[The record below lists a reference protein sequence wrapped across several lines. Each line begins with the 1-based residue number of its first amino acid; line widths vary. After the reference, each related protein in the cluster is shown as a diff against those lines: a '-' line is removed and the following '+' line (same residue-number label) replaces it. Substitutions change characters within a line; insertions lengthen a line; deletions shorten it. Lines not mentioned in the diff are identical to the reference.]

1 MWNEILEY
9 LGRHTAQKLT
19 WWSILTEAAL
29 TLAPA
34 AAKIANE
41 AAD

>member
-19 WWSILTEAAL
+19 WRRILTEAAL
-29 TLAPA
+29 TLALVA
-34 AAKIANE
+34 TASWLSR
-41 AAD
+41 